1 MNDVAFVYGRV
12 KKSTIDLPREWKKTV
27 HLETI
32 SVSLTPVGMKQD
44 IFVKRIEEDKVILV
58 SQGPIDCYYQ
68 IFAEKRKD
76 LAEA

>member
-1 MNDVAFVYGRV
+1 MNESIYIHGRV
-12 KKSTIDLPREWKKTV
+12 KKPTIELPKEWKKIV

-32 SVSLTPVGMKQD
+32 SVSLTPIGMKQD
-44 IFVKRIEEDKVILV
+44 IFVKRVEDDKVVLV
-58 SQGPIDCYYQ
+58 SHGPIDCYYQ